1 MSPTEGLHGDRAHG
15 VGLAL
20 VVLGI
25 VAIAILPAFA
35 GNYAVRVATTLCLFV
50 TMSLSW
56 NFIGGYTGYPSF
68 ATAAF
73 LGFGAYTGAI
83 LQTRGVPMPAAWLA
97 ATVVTAAFSA
107 LVGLA
112 ILRLRGHYFAVGS
125 FAVLELVKL
134 AASSWTGL
142 TGGGTGLNVPILP
155 GGPDDIAR
163 VFLYAMLGLAVLTF
177 GVALAVER
185 SRLGFGLRCI
195 RQNESAAGMLGVN
208 VYLSKIA
215 AFVLSAAFVGA
226 GGAIYASWV
235 SYIDPADSFSILLTI
250 KVPVMVLLG
259 GAGTLF
265 GPIVGAVAF
274 QLLEEKIWSSF
285 LEVHAGVLG
294 LVIVLLVFVLPGGL
308 LRLPARLAR
317 VPGGRQGRPA

>member
-1 MSPTEGLHGDRAHG
+1 MQGADIGNNRHLLAFAL
-15 VGLAL
+15 VGLGVAL
-20 VVLGI
+20 
-25 VAIAILPAFA
+25 IALLPWLA
-35 GNYAVRVATTLCLFV
+35 GNYAVRVATTICLFV
-50 TMSLSW
+50 TMALSW
-56 NFIGGYTGYPSF
+56 NFIGGYAGYPSF

-73 LGFGAYTGAI
+73 FGFGAYAGAI
-83 LQTRGVPMPAAWLA
+83 LQARGVPMLAAWLA
-97 ATVVTAAFSA
+97 ATIITAVFST
-107 LVGLA
+107 LLGFA

-134 AASSWTGL
+134 AASNWTGL

-155 GGPDDIAR
+155 GGPEFAGR

-177 GVALAVER
+177 AVAVWVDR

-195 RQNESAAGMLGVN
+195 RQNESAANMLGVD
-208 VYLSKIA
+208 VDRLKIA
-215 AFVLSAAFVGA
+215 AFVLSAAFVGS

-235 SYIDPADSFSILLTI
+235 SYIDPTDMFSILMTI

-265 GPIVGAVAF
+265 GPIIGVVAF

-285 LEVHAGVLG
+285 LEIHSGVLG
-294 LVIVLLVFVLPGGL
+294 LVIVLLVFLLPGGL
-308 LRLPARLAR
+308 LRLPERLGLAR
-317 VPGGRQGRPA
+317 GRYVVP